1 MLFVFTG
8 MGWGKSVET
17 SMVGYKSKRAGTLVT
32 YITPIVVSLIFAG
45 LIKVALV
52 FLAVFFADVVWA
64 DYLMTFLGTL
74 RHYFVIIAV
83 FNLIPVYPL
92 CGNRIL
98 RCFLSPNAQIRTVSY
113 THLDVYKRQDYSNAV
128 KQKYADGI
136 LNDEDLEREKLKLAE
151 MMEELKANSIIM
163 DMLDAET
170 QFSMLVNQV
179 MTIINS
185 TVSGDEGG
193 CSSCSSGGCAGC
205 SGCH

>member
-1 MLFVFTG
+1 MRGIIEIIILIIAIFIVTDIFEFTKALASTLMGDKLPKSQGRLTLNPLKHFEPIGFLLFVFTG
-8 MGWGKSVET
+8 MGWGKPVET

-45 LIKVALV
+45 LIKIALV

-98 RCFLSPNAQIRTVSY
+98 RCFLSPNAQIRMS
-113 THLDVYKRQDYSNAV
+113 QN
-128 KQKYADGI
+128 
-136 LNDEDLEREKLKLAE
+136 EKLYQTVFIFLW
-151 MMEELKANSIIM
+151 LLGLVSPVVNFVANALLNI
-163 DMLDAET
+163 
-170 QFSMLVNQV
+170 V
-179 MTIINS
+179 
-185 TVSGDEGG
+185 
-193 CSSCSSGGCAGC
+193 
-205 SGCH
+205 

>member
-1 MLFVFTG
+1 MRGIIEIIILIIAIFIVTDIFEFTKALASTLMGDKLPKSQGRLTLNPIKHFEPIGFLLFVFTG
-8 MGWGKSVET
+8 MGWGKPVET

-45 LIKVALV
+45 LIKIALV

-98 RCFLSPNAQIRTVSY
+98 RCFLSPNAQIRMS
-113 THLDVYKRQDYSNAV
+113 QN
-128 KQKYADGI
+128 
-136 LNDEDLEREKLKLAE
+136 EKLYQTVFIFLW
-151 MMEELKANSIIM
+151 LLGLVSPVVNFVANALLNI
-163 DMLDAET
+163 
-170 QFSMLVNQV
+170 V
-179 MTIINS
+179 
-185 TVSGDEGG
+185 
-193 CSSCSSGGCAGC
+193 
-205 SGCH
+205 

>member
-1 MLFVFTG
+1 MRGIIEIIILIIAIFIVTDIFEFTKALASTLMGDKLPKSQGRLTLNPFKHFEPIGFLLFVFTG
-8 MGWGKSVET
+8 MGWGKPVET

-45 LIKVALV
+45 LIKIALV

-98 RCFLSPNAQIRTVSY
+98 RCFLSPNAQIRMS
-113 THLDVYKRQDYSNAV
+113 QN
-128 KQKYADGI
+128 
-136 LNDEDLEREKLKLAE
+136 EKLYQTVFIFLW
-151 MMEELKANSIIM
+151 LLGLVSPVVNFVANALLNI
-163 DMLDAET
+163 
-170 QFSMLVNQV
+170 V
-179 MTIINS
+179 
-185 TVSGDEGG
+185 
-193 CSSCSSGGCAGC
+193 
-205 SGCH
+205 

>member
-1 MLFVFTG
+1 MRGIIEIIILIIAIFIVTDIFEFTKALASTLMGDKLPKSQGRLTLNPLKHFEPIGFMLFVFTG

-98 RCFLSPNAQIRTVSY
+98 RCFLSPNAQIRMS
-113 THLDVYKRQDYSNAV
+113 QN
-128 KQKYADGI
+128 
-136 LNDEDLEREKLKLAE
+136 EKLYQTVFIFLW
-151 MMEELKANSIIM
+151 LLGLVSPVVNFVANALLNI
-163 DMLDAET
+163 
-170 QFSMLVNQV
+170 V
-179 MTIINS
+179 
-185 TVSGDEGG
+185 
-193 CSSCSSGGCAGC
+193 
-205 SGCH
+205 